1 MAEGQEAKKI
11 TITVKT
17 PKEKQQV
24 EIEEDAD
31 IKKFKEVL
39 SPKFGAEPEQLC
51 LIFAG
56 KIMNDGDSLKQHN
69 IKDGL
74 TVHLVIKTPPRP
86 EPEGA
91 ARRPPADVGATP
103 FGLNSLGGLAGL
115 ESLGLGQSTFMDLQA
130 RMQQELLSNPD
141 MLRQV
146 LDNPLVQQMMND
158 PENMRTLITSNPQ
171 MQDLMSR
178 NPEISHM
185 LNNPELLRQTME
197 LARNPAMLQELMRSH
212 DRALSNL
219 ESIPAGAQPSHVA
232 GTNALTRPGALQ
244 SREYT
249 RYNHMNS
256 SVKPW
261 SWRATT
267 PCFRNECAHT
277 SGRSPISRVY
287 QVQSYELLR
296 QTMELARNPAMLQE
310 LMRSHDRALSNL
322 ESIPVYQELRRQT
335 MELARNPAMLQ
346 ELMRLHDRALSN
358 LESIPGGYNALQRMY
373 RDIQEPMLN
382 VASSMAGNPFSG
394 LVDNSDGTNPQQ
406 GAENRQPLPNPW
418 SRGGGGPPTGA
429 PGAAPAGPGLIN
441 TPGMQSL
448 LQQMS
453 ENPRLVQ
460 SMLSAPYTNSMLQA
474 MSADPE
480 MASQLINQN
489 PMFANNPQLQ
499 EQIRSM
505 MPQMLNQLQNPEMQ
519 QMMSNPQFMQ
529 RMVGAMANNQT
540 DTSQPPEQ
548 RYSQQLEQL
557 AAMGFL
563 NREANLQALIA
574 TFGDVNAAVER
585 LLALGQLSMS

>member
-1 MAEGQEAKKI
+1 MAEGQEEPKKI

-31 IKKFKEVL
+31 IKKLKEVL
-39 SPKFGAEPEQLC
+39 SPKFSAEPEQLC

-56 KIMNDGDSLKQHN
+56 KIMNDADTLKQHN

-91 ARRPPADVGATP
+91 ARRPPADIGATP

-171 MQDLMSR
+171 MQDLMAR

-219 ESIPAGAQPSHVA
+219 ESIP
-232 GTNALTRPGALQ
+232 
-244 SREYT
+244 
-249 RYNHMNS
+249 
-256 SVKPW
+256 
-261 SWRATT
+261 
-267 PCFRNECAHT
+267 
-277 SGRSPISRVY
+277 
-287 QVQSYELLR
+287 
-296 QTMELARNPAMLQE
+296 
-310 LMRSHDRALSNL
+310 
-322 ESIPVYQELRRQT
+322 
-335 MELARNPAMLQ
+335 
-346 ELMRLHDRALSN
+346 
-358 LESIPGGYNALQRMY
+358 GGYNALQRMY

-382 VASSMAGNPFSG
+382 VASNMAGNPFSG

-418 SRGGGGPPTGA
+418 QRGGGGGGSG
-429 PGAAPAGPGLIN
+429 GAAPGTGGAGPGLIN

-448 LQQMS
+448 LQQMA

-474 MSADPE
+474 LAADPD

-499 EQIRSM
+499 DQIRTM
-505 MPQMLNQLQNPEMQ
+505 MPQMLAQLQNPEMQ
-519 QMMSNPQFMQ
+519 QMMSNPQALNALLQIQQGMEQLRTAAPSLVTNLGLGVGAAPAAPTPPAPAAAPPPQQRRHQDTELFTQFMQ
-529 RMVGAMANNQT
+529 RMVSAMSNNQT
-540 DTSQPPEQ
+540 NTQQPPEQ

>member
-1 MAEGQEAKKI
+1 MAEGQEEPKKI

-31 IKKFKEVL
+31 IKKLKEVL
-39 SPKFGAEPEQLC
+39 SPKFNAEPEQLC

-56 KIMNDGDSLKQHN
+56 KIMNDSDTMKQHN

-86 EPEGA
+86 EPEGGT
-91 ARRPPADVGATP
+91 RRPPADIGATP

-171 MQDLMSR
+171 MQDLMAR

-197 LARNPAMLQELMRSH
+197 LARNPAMLQELMRS
-212 DRALSNL
+212 
-219 ESIPAGAQPSHVA
+219 
-232 GTNALTRPGALQ
+232 
-244 SREYT
+244 
-249 RYNHMNS
+249 
-256 SVKPW
+256 
-261 SWRATT
+261 
-267 PCFRNECAHT
+267 
-277 SGRSPISRVY
+277 
-287 QVQSYELLR
+287 
-296 QTMELARNPAMLQE
+296 
-310 LMRSHDRALSNL
+310 
-322 ESIPVYQELRRQT
+322 
-335 MELARNPAMLQ
+335 
-346 ELMRLHDRALSN
+346 HDRALSN

-418 SRGGGGPPTGA
+418 QRGGSNASSTPNT
-429 PGAAPAGPGLIN
+429 GPGLIN

-474 MSADPE
+474 LAADPE

-499 EQIRSM
+499 EQIRTM
-505 MPQMLNQLQNPEMQ
+505 MPQMLAQLQNPEMQ
-519 QMMSNPQFMQ
+519 QMMSNPQALNALLQIQQGMEQLRAAAPSLVNNMGFGAAAATAAPPPPPTTNTPPAQARQQQNSELFTQFMQ
-529 RMVGAMANNQT
+529 RMVSAMANNQT
-540 DTSQPPEQ
+540 NTQQPPEQ

>member
-1 MAEGQEAKKI
+1 MAESQEEPKKI

-31 IKKFKEVL
+31 IKKLKEVL
-39 SPKFGAEPEQLC
+39 SPKFSAEPEQLC

-56 KIMNDGDSLKQHN
+56 KIMNDADTLKQHN

-86 EPEGA
+86 EPEGGP
-91 ARRPPADVGATP
+91 RRPPADVGATP

-171 MQDLMSR
+171 MQDLMAR

-197 LARNPAMLQELMRSH
+197 LARNPAMLQELMRS
-212 DRALSNL
+212 
-219 ESIPAGAQPSHVA
+219 
-232 GTNALTRPGALQ
+232 
-244 SREYT
+244 
-249 RYNHMNS
+249 
-256 SVKPW
+256 
-261 SWRATT
+261 
-267 PCFRNECAHT
+267 
-277 SGRSPISRVY
+277 
-287 QVQSYELLR
+287 
-296 QTMELARNPAMLQE
+296 
-310 LMRSHDRALSNL
+310 
-322 ESIPVYQELRRQT
+322 
-335 MELARNPAMLQ
+335 
-346 ELMRLHDRALSN
+346 HDRALSN

-418 SRGGGGPPTGA
+418 QRGGGGGGG
-429 PGAAPAGPGLIN
+429 PGAAAAAPGPGLIN

-453 ENPRLVQ
+453 ENPRLVH

-474 MSADPE
+474 LAADPD

-499 EQIRSM
+499 DQIRTM
-505 MPQMLNQLQNPEMQ
+505 MPQMLAQLQNPEMQ
-519 QMMSNPQFMQ
+519 QMMTNPQALNALLQIQQGMEQLRTAAPSLVSNLGLGAAAAPAAPPAAAPPPANPAARQQHNSELFTQFMQ
-529 RMVGAMANNQT
+529 RMVAAMANNQT
-540 DTSQPPEQ
+540 NTQQPPEQ

-563 NREANLQALIA
+563 NRDANLQALIA

>member
-1 MAEGQEAKKI
+1 MAEGQEDPKKI

-31 IKKFKEVL
+31 IKKLKEVL
-39 SPKFGAEPEQLC
+39 SPKFSAEPEQLC

-56 KIMNDGDSLKQHN
+56 KIMNDADTLKQHN

-91 ARRPPADVGATP
+91 ARRPPADIGATP

-171 MQDLMSR
+171 MQDLMAR

-219 ESIPAGAQPSHVA
+219 ESIP
-232 GTNALTRPGALQ
+232 
-244 SREYT
+244 
-249 RYNHMNS
+249 
-256 SVKPW
+256 
-261 SWRATT
+261 
-267 PCFRNECAHT
+267 
-277 SGRSPISRVY
+277 
-287 QVQSYELLR
+287 
-296 QTMELARNPAMLQE
+296 
-310 LMRSHDRALSNL
+310 
-322 ESIPVYQELRRQT
+322 
-335 MELARNPAMLQ
+335 
-346 ELMRLHDRALSN
+346 
-358 LESIPGGYNALQRMY
+358 GGYNALQRMY

-382 VASSMAGNPFSG
+382 VASNMAGNPFSG

-406 GAENRQPLPNPW
+406 GSENRQPLPNPW
-418 SRGGGGPPTGA
+418 QRGGGGGGGGTGA
-429 PGAAPAGPGLIN
+429 GGAAGTGPGLIN

-448 LQQMS
+448 LQQMA

-460 SMLSAPYTNSMLQA
+460 SMLSAPYTNNMLQA
-474 MSADPE
+474 LAADPE

-505 MPQMLNQLQNPEMQ
+505 MPQMLAQLQNPEMQ
-519 QMMSNPQFMQ
+519 QMMSNPQALNALLQIQQGMEQLRTAAPSLVSNLGLGVGAAAAAPPAAPPAQPAAPRPQQNTELFTQFMQ
-529 RMVGAMANNQT
+529 RMVSAMSTNQT
-540 DTSQPPEQ
+540 NSSQPPEQ

>member
-1 MAEGQEAKKI
+1 MAEGQDEPKKI

-24 EIEEDAD
+24 EIEEDSD
-31 IKKFKEVL
+31 IKKLKEVL
-39 SPKFGAEPEQLC
+39 GTKFNSEPEQLC

-56 KIMNDGDSLKQHN
+56 KIMNDADTLKQHN

-91 ARRPPADVGATP
+91 TRRPPADIGATP

-158 PENMRTLITSNPQ
+158 PENMRSLITSNPQ

-197 LARNPAMLQELMRSH
+197 LARNPAMLQELMRS
-212 DRALSNL
+212 
-219 ESIPAGAQPSHVA
+219 
-232 GTNALTRPGALQ
+232 
-244 SREYT
+244 
-249 RYNHMNS
+249 
-256 SVKPW
+256 
-261 SWRATT
+261 
-267 PCFRNECAHT
+267 
-277 SGRSPISRVY
+277 
-287 QVQSYELLR
+287 
-296 QTMELARNPAMLQE
+296 
-310 LMRSHDRALSNL
+310 
-322 ESIPVYQELRRQT
+322 
-335 MELARNPAMLQ
+335 
-346 ELMRLHDRALSN
+346 HDRALSN

-418 SRGGGGPPTGA
+418 HRGGSNTSSTGGA
-429 PGAAPAGPGLIN
+429 AGPGLIN

-474 MSADPE
+474 LSADPE

-499 EQIRSM
+499 EQIRTM
-505 MPQMLNQLQNPEMQ
+505 MPQMITQLQNPEMQ
-519 QMMSNPQFMQ
+519 QMMSNPQALNALLQIQQGMEQLRAAAPTLVNNIGFGPAAAGATPTATPPAPPAAPSAQPAANQQARQQQNTELFSQFMQ
-529 RMVGAMANNQT
+529 RMVSAMSNNQT
-540 DTSQPPEQ
+540 NTQQPPEQ

-557 AAMGFL
+557 TAMGFL
-563 NREANLQALIA
+563 NRDANLQALIA

>member
-1 MAEGQEAKKI
+1 MAEGQDDPKKI

-24 EIEEDAD
+24 DIEEDAD
-31 IKKFKEVL
+31 IRKLKEAL
-39 SPKFGAEPEQLC
+39 GPRFGAEPEQLC

-56 KIMNDGDSLKQHN
+56 KIMNDADTLKQHN

-86 EPEGA
+86 EPEGGP
-91 ARRPPADVGATP
+91 RRPPADIGATP

-171 MQDLMSR
+171 MQDLMAR

-219 ESIPAGAQPSHVA
+219 ESIP
-232 GTNALTRPGALQ
+232 
-244 SREYT
+244 
-249 RYNHMNS
+249 
-256 SVKPW
+256 
-261 SWRATT
+261 
-267 PCFRNECAHT
+267 
-277 SGRSPISRVY
+277 
-287 QVQSYELLR
+287 
-296 QTMELARNPAMLQE
+296 
-310 LMRSHDRALSNL
+310 
-322 ESIPVYQELRRQT
+322 
-335 MELARNPAMLQ
+335 
-346 ELMRLHDRALSN
+346 
-358 LESIPGGYNALQRMY
+358 GGYNALQRMY

-382 VASSMAGNPFSG
+382 AASSMAGNPFSG

-418 SRGGGGPPTGA
+418 QRGGGGGGGGGGA
-429 PGAAPAGPGLIN
+429 GGAGGAGSGPGLIN

-474 MSADPE
+474 LAADPD
-480 MASQLINQN
+480 MASRLINQN

-499 EQIRSM
+499 EQMRTM
-505 MPQMLNQLQNPEMQ
+505 MPQMLAQLQNPEMQ
-519 QMMSNPQFMQ
+519 QMMSNPQALNALLQIQQGMEQ
-529 RMVGAMANNQT
+529 LRTAAPSLVNNLGLGVGAATAAPAAPPPPSTPAPQARQQQNEELF
-540 DTSQPPEQ
+540 SQVLTALLQP
-548 RYSQQLEQL
+548 RQQPGARRGRRHRRARR
-557 AAMGFL
+557 AA
-563 NREANLQALIA
+563 
-574 TFGDVNAAVER
+574 AAVHTRAASAPAAER
-585 LLALGQLSMS
+585 GALLAGTDGLVTASSTTWGSAWAPPPPRPPRRRRRPHPRRKRASSRTRSSSRRY

>member
-1 MAEGQEAKKI
+1 MAEGQEDPKKI

-24 EIEEDAD
+24 EIAEDAD
-31 IKKFKEVL
+31 IKKLKEVL
-39 SPKFGAEPEQLC
+39 SPKFSAEPEQLC

-56 KIMNDGDSLKQHN
+56 KIMNDSDTLKQHN

-74 TVHLVIKTPPRP
+74 TVHLVIKSPPRP

-171 MQDLMSR
+171 MQDLMAR

-197 LARNPAMLQELMRSH
+197 LARNPAMLQELMRS
-212 DRALSNL
+212 
-219 ESIPAGAQPSHVA
+219 
-232 GTNALTRPGALQ
+232 
-244 SREYT
+244 
-249 RYNHMNS
+249 
-256 SVKPW
+256 
-261 SWRATT
+261 
-267 PCFRNECAHT
+267 
-277 SGRSPISRVY
+277 
-287 QVQSYELLR
+287 
-296 QTMELARNPAMLQE
+296 
-310 LMRSHDRALSNL
+310 
-322 ESIPVYQELRRQT
+322 
-335 MELARNPAMLQ
+335 
-346 ELMRLHDRALSN
+346 HDRALSN

-406 GAENRQPLPNPW
+406 GSENRQPLPNPW
-418 SRGGGGPPTGA
+418 QRGGSNTTSSGGGT
-429 PGAAPAGPGLIN
+429 GPGLIN

-474 MSADPE
+474 LSADPE

-499 EQIRSM
+499 EQIRTM
-505 MPQMLNQLQNPEMQ
+505 MPQLLAQLQNPEMQ
-519 QMMSNPQFMQ
+519 QMMSNPQALNALLQIQQGMEQLRAAAPTLVTSLGLGAGAAAAPPPPPPNPAQPPAQQRQQHNSELFTQFMQ
-529 RMVGAMANNQT
+529 RMMSAMSNNQT
-540 DTSQPPEQ
+540 NSQQPPEQ

-563 NREANLQALIA
+563 NRDANLQ
-574 TFGDVNAAVER
+574 GDNCLVDFRVYISFCSQYTYC
-585 LLALGQLSMS
+585 L

>member
-1 MAEGQEAKKI
+1 MAEGQEEPKKI

-31 IKKFKEVL
+31 IKKLKDVL
-39 SPKFGAEPEQLC
+39 SPKFNAESEQLC

-56 KIMNDGDSLKQHN
+56 KIMNDSDTLKQHN

-74 TVHLVIKTPPRP
+74 TIHLVIKTPPRP
-86 EPEGA
+86 EPEGGT
-91 ARRPPADVGATP
+91 RRPPADIGATP

-219 ESIPAGAQPSHVA
+219 ESIP
-232 GTNALTRPGALQ
+232 
-244 SREYT
+244 
-249 RYNHMNS
+249 
-256 SVKPW
+256 
-261 SWRATT
+261 
-267 PCFRNECAHT
+267 
-277 SGRSPISRVY
+277 
-287 QVQSYELLR
+287 
-296 QTMELARNPAMLQE
+296 
-310 LMRSHDRALSNL
+310 
-322 ESIPVYQELRRQT
+322 
-335 MELARNPAMLQ
+335 
-346 ELMRLHDRALSN
+346 
-358 LESIPGGYNALQRMY
+358 GGYNALQRMY

-418 SRGGGGPPTGA
+418 QRGGGGGSGGGGGA
-429 PGAAPAGPGLIN
+429 GAATGPGLIN

-460 SMLSAPYTNSMLQA
+460 SMLSAPYTNNMLQA
-474 MSADPE
+474 LAADPD
-480 MASQLINQN
+480 MATQLINQN

-499 EQIRSM
+499 EQMRTM
-505 MPQMLNQLQNPEMQ
+505 MPQMLAQLQNPEMQ
-519 QMMSNPQFMQ
+519 QMMTNPQALNALLQIQQGIEQLRTAAPSLVNNLGLGVAAATAQPPTTTTTTTTPTPPSGQTNAPPRQQQNSELFSQFMQ
-529 RMVGAMANNQT
+529 RMMAAMSNNQT
-540 DTSQPPEQ
+540 SSNQPPEQ

-557 AAMGFL
+557 TAMGFL

>member
-1 MAEGQEAKKI
+1 MAEGQEDPKKI

-31 IKKFKEVL
+31 IKKLKEAL
-39 SPKFGAEPEQLC
+39 SSKFSAEPEQLC

-56 KIMNDGDSLKQHN
+56 KIMNDADTLKQHN

-86 EPEGA
+86 EPETA
-91 ARRPPADVGATP
+91 ARRPPADISATP

-130 RMQQELLSNPD
+130 RMQQEAMSNPD
-141 MLRQV
+141 MMRQM
-146 LDNPLVQQMMND
+146 LDNPLVRQLMND
-158 PENMRTLITSNPQ
+158 PENMRALITSNPQ

-219 ESIPAGAQPSHVA
+219 ESIP
-232 GTNALTRPGALQ
+232 
-244 SREYT
+244 
-249 RYNHMNS
+249 
-256 SVKPW
+256 
-261 SWRATT
+261 
-267 PCFRNECAHT
+267 
-277 SGRSPISRVY
+277 
-287 QVQSYELLR
+287 
-296 QTMELARNPAMLQE
+296 
-310 LMRSHDRALSNL
+310 
-322 ESIPVYQELRRQT
+322 
-335 MELARNPAMLQ
+335 
-346 ELMRLHDRALSN
+346 
-358 LESIPGGYNALQRMY
+358 GGYNALQRMY

-382 VASSMAGNPFSG
+382 VASNMAGNPFSG

-418 SRGGGGPPTGA
+418 QRGGGGGTGT
-429 PGAAPAGPGLIN
+429 GSTGSGTGTGPGLIN

-474 MSADPE
+474 LAADPE

-499 EQIRSM
+499 EQIRTM
-505 MPQMLNQLQNPEMQ
+505 MPQMLAQLQNPEMQ
-519 QMMSNPQFMQ
+519 QMMSNPQALNALLQIQQGMEQLRTAAPNLVGSLGLGVGAAAATPPPAPAQPQPPQQAREQNNSELFTQFMQ
-529 RMVGAMANNQT
+529 RMVAAMSNNQT
-540 DTSQPPEQ
+540 NSQQPPEQ

>member
-1 MAEGQEAKKI
+1 MI
-11 TITVKT
+11 SHI
-17 PKEKQQV
+17 
-24 EIEEDAD
+24 
-31 IKKFKEVL
+31 
-39 SPKFGAEPEQLC
+39 S
-51 LIFAG
+51 
-56 KIMNDGDSLKQHN
+56 
-69 IKDGL
+69 
-74 TVHLVIKTPPRP
+74 
-86 EPEGA
+86 
-91 ARRPPADVGATP
+91 ADVGATP

-171 MQDLMSR
+171 MQDLMAR

-197 LARNPAMLQELMRSH
+197 LARNPAMLQELMRS
-212 DRALSNL
+212 
-219 ESIPAGAQPSHVA
+219 
-232 GTNALTRPGALQ
+232 
-244 SREYT
+244 
-249 RYNHMNS
+249 
-256 SVKPW
+256 
-261 SWRATT
+261 
-267 PCFRNECAHT
+267 
-277 SGRSPISRVY
+277 
-287 QVQSYELLR
+287 
-296 QTMELARNPAMLQE
+296 
-310 LMRSHDRALSNL
+310 
-322 ESIPVYQELRRQT
+322 
-335 MELARNPAMLQ
+335 
-346 ELMRLHDRALSN
+346 HDRALSN

-418 SRGGGGPPTGA
+418 QRGGGGGGGGAAGTGGT
-429 PGAAPAGPGLIN
+429 GAAPTGPGLIN

-460 SMLSAPYTNSMLQA
+460 SMLSAPYTNTMLQA
-474 MSADPE
+474 LAADPD

-499 EQIRSM
+499 EQIRTM
-505 MPQMLNQLQNPEMQ
+505 MPQMLAQLQNPEMQ
-519 QMMSNPQFMQ
+519 QMMSNPQALNALLQIQQGLEQLRTAAPSLVGNLGLGVGNATATPTTTPPAPAAPPNAPPRQQQNSELFTQFMQ
-529 RMVGAMANNQT
+529 RMMSAMANNQT
-540 DTSQPPEQ
+540 NSSQPPEQ

-557 AAMGFL
+557 TAMGFL

>member
-1 MAEGQEAKKI
+1 MN
-11 TITVKT
+11 
-17 PKEKQQV
+17 
-24 EIEEDAD
+24 DAD
-31 IKKFKEVL
+31 T
-39 SPKFGAEPEQLC
+39 
-51 LIFAG
+51 
-56 KIMNDGDSLKQHN
+56 LKQHN

-74 TVHLVIKTPPRP
+74 TVHLVIKAPPRP

-91 ARRPPADVGATP
+91 ARRPPADVSATP

-158 PENMRTLITSNPQ
+158 PENMRSLITSNPQ

-219 ESIPAGAQPSHVA
+219 ESIP
-232 GTNALTRPGALQ
+232 
-244 SREYT
+244 
-249 RYNHMNS
+249 
-256 SVKPW
+256 
-261 SWRATT
+261 
-267 PCFRNECAHT
+267 
-277 SGRSPISRVY
+277 
-287 QVQSYELLR
+287 
-296 QTMELARNPAMLQE
+296 
-310 LMRSHDRALSNL
+310 
-322 ESIPVYQELRRQT
+322 
-335 MELARNPAMLQ
+335 
-346 ELMRLHDRALSN
+346 
-358 LESIPGGYNALQRMY
+358 GGYNALQRMY

-406 GAENRQPLPNPW
+406 GSENRQPLPNPW
-418 SRGGGGPPTGA
+418 QRGGGGGGGGA
-429 PGAAPAGPGLIN
+429 SQGSASAAGSGSGPGLIN

-474 MSADPE
+474 LSADPE

-499 EQIRSM
+499 DQIRTM
-505 MPQMLNQLQNPEMQ
+505 MPQLLAQLQNPEMQ
-519 QMMSNPQFMQ
+519 QMMSNPQALNALLQIQQGMEQLRTAAPSLVNNLGMGVGAAAATPPAQPPSAAQNPAQARQQNNSELFTQFMQ
-529 RMVGAMANNQT
+529 RMMSAMSNNQT
-540 DTSQPPEQ
+540 NTQQPPEQ

>member
-1 MAEGQEAKKI
+1 MSRQVKSTRVVKFYSACTYFQFSAKVQSHLSIFAKMAEGQDDPKKI

-24 EIEEDAD
+24 DIEEDAD
-31 IKKFKEVL
+31 IRKLKEAL
-39 SPKFGAEPEQLC
+39 GPRFGAEPEQLC

-56 KIMNDGDSLKQHN
+56 KIMNDADTLKQHN

-86 EPEGA
+86 DPEGGP
-91 ARRPPADVGATP
+91 RRPPADIGATP

-171 MQDLMSR
+171 MQDLMAR

-219 ESIPAGAQPSHVA
+219 ESIP
-232 GTNALTRPGALQ
+232 
-244 SREYT
+244 
-249 RYNHMNS
+249 
-256 SVKPW
+256 
-261 SWRATT
+261 
-267 PCFRNECAHT
+267 
-277 SGRSPISRVY
+277 
-287 QVQSYELLR
+287 
-296 QTMELARNPAMLQE
+296 
-310 LMRSHDRALSNL
+310 
-322 ESIPVYQELRRQT
+322 
-335 MELARNPAMLQ
+335 
-346 ELMRLHDRALSN
+346 
-358 LESIPGGYNALQRMY
+358 GGYNALQRMY

-382 VASSMAGNPFSG
+382 AASSMAGNPFSG
-394 LVDNSDGTNPQQ
+394 LVDSSDGTNPQQ

-418 SRGGGGPPTGA
+418 QRGGGGGGGTG
-429 PGAAPAGPGLIN
+429 GAGAGAGSGPGLIN

-474 MSADPE
+474 LAADPD
-480 MASQLINQN
+480 MASRLINQN

-499 EQIRSM
+499 EQMRTM
-505 MPQMLNQLQNPEMQ
+505 MPQMLAQLQNPEMQ
-519 QMMSNPQFMQ
+519 QMMSNPQALNALLQIQQGMEQLRTAAPSLVTNLGLGVGAAAAPAAPPPPATPAPQARQQQNEELFSQFMQ
-529 RMVGAMANNQT
+529 RMVAAMANNQNNS
-540 DTSQPPEQ
+540 SQPPEQ

-557 AAMGFL
+557 TAMGFL

>member
-1 MAEGQEAKKI
+1 MAEGQDEPKKI

-31 IKKFKEVL
+31 IKKLKEVL
-39 SPKFGAEPEQLC
+39 SPKFNAEPEQLC

-56 KIMNDGDSLKQHN
+56 KIMNDADTLKQHN

-86 EPEGA
+86 EPEVGT
-91 ARRPPADVGATP
+91 RRPPADIGATP

-130 RMQQELLSNPD
+130 RMQNELLSNPE

-171 MQDLMSR
+171 MQDLMAR

-197 LARNPAMLQELMRSH
+197 LARNPAMLQELMRS
-212 DRALSNL
+212 
-219 ESIPAGAQPSHVA
+219 
-232 GTNALTRPGALQ
+232 
-244 SREYT
+244 
-249 RYNHMNS
+249 
-256 SVKPW
+256 
-261 SWRATT
+261 
-267 PCFRNECAHT
+267 
-277 SGRSPISRVY
+277 
-287 QVQSYELLR
+287 
-296 QTMELARNPAMLQE
+296 
-310 LMRSHDRALSNL
+310 
-322 ESIPVYQELRRQT
+322 
-335 MELARNPAMLQ
+335 
-346 ELMRLHDRALSN
+346 HDRALSN

-418 SRGGGGPPTGA
+418 QRGGSNPTSGGGGGS
-429 PGAAPAGPGLIN
+429 GPGLIN

-474 MSADPE
+474 LAADPE

-499 EQIRSM
+499 EQIRTM
-505 MPQMLNQLQNPEMQ
+505 MPQMLAQLQNPEMQ
-519 QMMSNPQFMQ
+519 QMMSNPQALNALLQIQQGMEQLRSAAPSLVNNLGFGPAAAAAQPPAAPAANPQARQQQNSELFTQFMQ
-529 RMVGAMANNQT
+529 RMVSAMANNQNN
-540 DTSQPPEQ
+540 SQQPPEQ

-563 NREANLQALIA
+563 NRDANLQALIA

>member
-1 MAEGQEAKKI
+1 MAEGQDDPKKI

-24 EIEEDAD
+24 DIEEDAD
-31 IKKFKEVL
+31 IRKLKEAL
-39 SPKFGAEPEQLC
+39 GPRFGAEPEQLC

-56 KIMNDGDSLKQHN
+56 KIMNDADTLKQHN

-86 EPEGA
+86 EPEGGP
-91 ARRPPADVGATP
+91 RRPPADIGATP

-171 MQDLMSR
+171 MQDLMAR

-219 ESIPAGAQPSHVA
+219 ESIP
-232 GTNALTRPGALQ
+232 
-244 SREYT
+244 
-249 RYNHMNS
+249 
-256 SVKPW
+256 
-261 SWRATT
+261 
-267 PCFRNECAHT
+267 
-277 SGRSPISRVY
+277 
-287 QVQSYELLR
+287 
-296 QTMELARNPAMLQE
+296 
-310 LMRSHDRALSNL
+310 
-322 ESIPVYQELRRQT
+322 
-335 MELARNPAMLQ
+335 
-346 ELMRLHDRALSN
+346 
-358 LESIPGGYNALQRMY
+358 GGYNALQRMY

-382 VASSMAGNPFSG
+382 AASSMAGNPFSG

-406 GAENRQPLPNPW
+406 GAENRQPLPNP
-418 SRGGGGPPTGA
+418 PPSTPA
-429 PGAAPAGPGLIN
+429 PQAR
-441 TPGMQSL
+441 
-448 LQQMS
+448 QQ
-453 ENPRLVQ
+453 
-460 SMLSAPYTNSMLQA
+460 
-474 MSADPE
+474 
-480 MASQLINQN
+480 QN
-489 PMFANNPQLQ
+489 EELF
-499 EQIRSM
+499 S
-505 MPQMLNQLQNPEMQ
+505 
-519 QMMSNPQFMQ
+519 QFMQ
-529 RMVGAMANNQT
+529 RMVAAMANNQNNS
-540 DTSQPPEQ
+540 SQPPEQ

>member
-1 MAEGQEAKKI
+1 MAEGQDDPKKI

-24 EIEEDAD
+24 DIEEDAD
-31 IKKFKEVL
+31 IRKLKEAL
-39 SPKFGAEPEQLC
+39 GPRFGAEPEQLC

-56 KIMNDGDSLKQHN
+56 KIMNDADTLKQHN

-86 EPEGA
+86 EPEGGP
-91 ARRPPADVGATP
+91 RRPPADIGATP

-171 MQDLMSR
+171 MQDLMAR

-219 ESIPAGAQPSHVA
+219 ESIP
-232 GTNALTRPGALQ
+232 
-244 SREYT
+244 
-249 RYNHMNS
+249 
-256 SVKPW
+256 
-261 SWRATT
+261 
-267 PCFRNECAHT
+267 
-277 SGRSPISRVY
+277 
-287 QVQSYELLR
+287 
-296 QTMELARNPAMLQE
+296 
-310 LMRSHDRALSNL
+310 
-322 ESIPVYQELRRQT
+322 
-335 MELARNPAMLQ
+335 
-346 ELMRLHDRALSN
+346 
-358 LESIPGGYNALQRMY
+358 GGYNALQRMY

-382 VASSMAGNPFSG
+382 AASSMAGNPFSG

-418 SRGGGGPPTGA
+418 QRGGGGT
-429 PGAAPAGPGLIN
+429 GAAPGSGAGTGPGLIN

-474 MSADPE
+474 LAADPD

-499 EQIRSM
+499 EQMRTM
-505 MPQMLNQLQNPEMQ
+505 MPQMLAQLQNPEMQ
-519 QMMSNPQFMQ
+519 QMMSNPQALNALLQIQQGMEQLRTAAPSLVTNLGLGVGAAAAAPPAPPPSTPAPQARQQQNSELFSQFMQ
-529 RMVGAMANNQT
+529 RMVSAMANNQNNS
-540 DTSQPPEQ
+540 SQPPEQ